1 MEDLKQKVEGYL
13 DGICDGFAKSKGLR
27 STYYSLPH
35 NSIRLSDHT
44 TKDLNRHILN
54 ILCPIDDENIIIV
67 FMSQL
72 KVINSYKKFIEFIKT
87 VILMIRSIENI
98 YITNRAILLS
108 KIKEPEKI
116 NLEGLTPNQQNNIVK
131 AIEDSSKLV
140 IERIENYKKCNK
152 LSNKK

>member
-1 MEDLKQKVEGYL
+1 MVSVMAL
-13 DGICDGFAKSKGLR
+13 GLR
-27 STYYSLPH
+27 STYYSLLH
-35 NSIRLSDHT
+35 NSIQLSDHT

-72 KVINSYKKFIEFIKT
+72 KVINSYKKFTEFIKT
-87 VILMIRSIENI
+87 VIWMIRSIENN
-98 YITNRAILLS
+98 YITNRAILVP

-116 NLEGLTPNQQNNIVK
+116 NMEGLTPNQQKNIVE
-131 AIEDSSKLV
+131 AIQDPSKLV
-140 IERIENYKKCNK
+140 IERIKNYKKCNK